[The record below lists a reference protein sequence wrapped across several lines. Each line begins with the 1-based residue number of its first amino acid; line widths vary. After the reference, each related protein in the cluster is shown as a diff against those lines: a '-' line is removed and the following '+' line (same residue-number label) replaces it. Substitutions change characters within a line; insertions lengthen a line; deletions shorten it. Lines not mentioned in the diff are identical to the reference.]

1 VGRCSDQTGESLT
14 AGRAGAGTRR
24 VKPKETDQRQPP
36 QGVLWKVELKG
47 GEVRQKLRR
56 LRRTF
61 RSRGKRKQIPVHHR
75 RKAAMQPVRGSK
87 GRSVRQNRNG
97 SNSGAGNNGH
107 SGNRIVTHPEKGTGQ
122 HFLNIRRKAVVREGK
137 PVRITV
143 AWLCTTSR

>member
-1 VGRCSDQTGESLT
+1 
-14 AGRAGAGTRR
+14 
-24 VKPKETDQRQPP
+24 
-36 QGVLWKVELKG
+36 
-47 GEVRQKLRR
+47 
-56 LRRTF
+56 
-61 RSRGKRKQIPVHHR
+61 
-75 RKAAMQPVRGSK
+75 MQPVRGSK

-143 AWLCTTSR
+143 AWLCTTSRLCREGHGTRAKPVKTFQNAGDPAKTEPLAYERKAT